1 MKKITLQIDEWTSR
15 RAGQLAAE
23 KGLGFREYL
32 AKVLKIGLKKYTKK
46 VDAGKQLTVTLEIDD
61 DTYET
66 LECYSGCFYNEDAA
80 AKCFVLSEVDREWGD
95 RV

>member
-32 AKVLKIGLKKYTKK
+32 AKMLKIGLKKYAKK
-46 VDAGKQLTVTLEIDD
+46 IDMGNPCIVTVEIDD
-61 DTYET
+61 DTNKT
-66 LECYSGCFYNEDAA
+66 LECYSGSFYDEASA
-80 AKCFVLSEVDREWGD
+80 AKHFVMSEVDREWGD